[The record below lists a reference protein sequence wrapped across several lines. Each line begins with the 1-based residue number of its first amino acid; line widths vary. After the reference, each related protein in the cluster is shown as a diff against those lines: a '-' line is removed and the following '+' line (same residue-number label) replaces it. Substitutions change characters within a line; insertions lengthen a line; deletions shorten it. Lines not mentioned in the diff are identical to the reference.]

1 VRNKNYRHDGE
12 LDMAA
17 ISHFIHEHQ
26 MNDAPRYTMLKD
38 YFLGEHAILRRAYE
52 PFKPDA
58 RQVHNF
64 ANYITNQATS
74 YFMGTPISYT
84 AEDDKALEMVK
95 NILDFNDEADMNATH
110 AENMSIYGVSYELL
124 YVDKTSQVDTRF
136 AVVSP
141 EEMIVVYDYALEP
154 NIIAAIRYFEDTIG
168 TLHVEYY
175 DAKSF
180 NVYEGSINGLALIES
195 TEHFFKDVPVTVF
208 VNNNNKQGD
217 YEQVL
222 TLIDEYNLLNS
233 DTANDFQYFSD
244 AYLFL
249 SGATID
255 NADALNM
262 KENRIINIDSEGA
275 KAEWLVKNIQ
285 DGALENFKN
294 RIVNDIHKFSAVP
307 NLTDESFAGNLS
319 GVAIKYKLLGLENL
333 AAMKERKFKK
343 GLQRRFELMFNLFYT
358 RGLMAA
364 DNYMTM
370 KPMFK
375 RSLPANLVEETEM
388 VRNLQG
394 IVSKETMLSLLS
406 FIEDVQVEMEQ
417 IENERATS
425 NAFVDE
431 AYTAEKLG
439 ELEVVD
445 SDEQL

>member
-1 VRNKNYRHDGE
+1 MRNKIYRHEGVLTEAD
-12 LDMAA
+12 

-26 MNDAPRYTMLKD
+26 MNDLPRLRMLKD
-38 YFLGEHAILRRAYE
+38 YFLGDHAILRRTYE

-84 AEDDKALEMVK
+84 SEDEAALQMVQD
-95 NILDFNDEADMNATH
+95 ILTYNDEADMNATH

-124 YVDKTSQVDTRF
+124 YVDKDSYIDTRF
-136 AVVSP
+136 AVINP
-141 EEMIVVYDYALEP
+141 EEMIVIYDYALEP
-154 NIIAAIRYFEDTIG
+154 NIIAAIRYYEDTIG
-168 TLHVEYY
+168 TLNVEYY
-175 DAKSF
+175 DNKSF
-180 NVYEGSINGLALIES
+180 NVYSGSINGLTLVES
-195 TEHFFKDVPVTVF
+195 TEHFFKDVPVAVYI
-208 VNNNNKQGD
+208 NNNNRQGD

-255 NADALNM
+255 NEDAINM
-262 KENRIINIDSEGA
+262 KENRIINIDDPSA

-285 DGALENFKN
+285 DTALENYKD

-307 NLTDESFAGNLS
+307 NLTDESFASNLS

-343 GLQRRFELMFNLFYT
+343 GIQRRFELLFNLLYT
-358 RGLMAA
+358 RGKSAA
-364 DNYMTM
+364 NYMAI
-370 KPMFK
+370 KPTFK

-394 IVSKETMLSLLS
+394 ITSKETMLSLLS
-406 FIEDVQVEMEQ
+406 FIEDVQAELEQ
-417 IENERATS
+417 IEKEREES
-425 NAFVDE
+425 NAFIDE

-439 ELEVVD
+439 ELEVAD
-445 SDEQL
+445 TDEQL